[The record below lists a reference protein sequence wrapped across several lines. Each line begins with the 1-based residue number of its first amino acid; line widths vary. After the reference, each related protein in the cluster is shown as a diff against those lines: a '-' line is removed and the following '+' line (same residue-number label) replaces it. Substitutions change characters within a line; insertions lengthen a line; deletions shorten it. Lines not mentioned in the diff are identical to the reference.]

1 MARKPPLVDLK
12 DSKSHGA
19 TRASAVYERL
29 RTDITHGVLE
39 PGFKLRI
46 GSICERYGVG
56 ASPLRE
62 AMNRLSAE
70 GLISRTDQRGFSV
83 APLNWSELEI
93 LTRSRVQLE
102 SLAFSESVDHRNQE
116 WENGL
121 ALLVH
126 QLSRTPRSL
135 ESDYYV
141 PNPEWEALHREF
153 HRALLANCSSRW
165 LKGFCDNLTD
175 EAYRFRQLA
184 AVKVFSSRNE
194 HAEHMAIFDAAIHG
208 QTDLAVRLLAE
219 HYTRTSSVV
228 ATRARELGRV
238 A

>member
-1 MARKPPLVDLK
+1 MARKPPLVDQ
-12 DSKSHGA
+12 DNSGSRGA

-29 RTDITHGVLE
+29 RADITHGVLE

-46 GSICERYGVG
+46 ESICERYGVG

-70 GLISRTDQRGFSV
+70 GLITRTDQRGFSV
-83 APLNWSELEI
+83 APLNWSELAV
-93 LTRSRVQLE
+93 LTRNRVQLE
-102 SLAFSESVDHRNQE
+102 SLALSESIDSRDQE
-116 WENGL
+116 WENRL

-135 ESDYYV
+135 DSDHYV
-141 PNPEWEALHREF
+141 PNPEWETLHREF
-153 HRALLANCSSRW
+153 HRALLANCNSRW

-208 QTDLAVRLLAE
+208 RTDVAVRLLTE